1 MEDAPV
7 IDVAVIG
14 GGIFGRVITGFLRR
28 EGATVSMVDD
38 ARPHSGSAAAGC
50 VIKPSWISALSR
62 ADLDAGLLLLD
73 DLYGVHDVRFR
84 LWPAPTHADAFR
96 VDPASILESWSG
108 PGDWRGRATAI
119 DDNPGDAAVVSG
131 ITRDRPFL
139 IEARHVVVAA
149 GVWTGEL
156 CPWVKVDGRWGWSF
170 RGPPAA
176 EPVIRAWAPYKQVVA
191 LNLSDGRSWSG
202 DGSALIESSATSARL
217 EAART
222 RCMSALGVSEP
233 TALVSTLG
241 VRPYTNLRNGGA
253 PCHVSRRE
261 RVIAVT
267 GGAKNGTI
275 AAAWAARRVLEEIGR

>member
-1 MEDAPV
+1 M
-7 IDVAVIG
+7 IDVVVVG
-14 GGIFGRVITGFLRR
+14 GGIFGRVITSFLRR
-28 EGATVSMVDD
+28 RGATVSMVDD

-50 VIKPSWISALSR
+50 VIKPSWISSLGR
-62 ADLDAGLLLLD
+62 ADLDAGLQLLD

-96 VDPASILESWSG
+96 VDPASILEHR
-108 PGDWRGRATAI
+108 PHPNDQQGRATAI
-119 DDNPGDAAVVSG
+119 DDNPDDAAVVCG

-176 EPVIRAWAPYKQVVA
+176 EPLIRAWAPYKQVVA
-191 LNLSDGRSWSG
+191 LNLNDGRSWSG

-222 RCMSALGVSEP
+222 RCMSALEVSEP
-233 TALVSTLG
+233 TALVATMG
-241 VRPYTNLRNGGA
+241 ARPYAKLVKRD
-253 PCHVSRRE
+253 PCLISRRG
-261 RVIAVT
+261 RVVAVT